1 MTIKPRLA
9 LAAFLLLFMGSAALA
24 VGYEPVHLNQR
35 QAAQFYRS
43 MRFLL
48 DGDFRCPTGQAPLSG
63 LVTGGDA
70 GSSGVQRT
78 TILFSKG
85 ARLQVESMWEA
96 LPKRQVTVKISC
108 S

>member
-1 MTIKPRLA
+1 MKTGLA
-9 LAAFLLLFMGSAALA
+9 FAALPLLFMGSAALA

-35 QAAQFYRS
+35 QAAEFYRS
-43 MRFLL
+43 LRFLL
-48 DGDFRCPTGQAPLSG
+48 DGDFRCPAGQTPLSG

-78 TILFSKG
+78 NILFSKG

-96 LPKRQVTVKISC
+96 LPKRKVTVKISC
-108 S
+108 P